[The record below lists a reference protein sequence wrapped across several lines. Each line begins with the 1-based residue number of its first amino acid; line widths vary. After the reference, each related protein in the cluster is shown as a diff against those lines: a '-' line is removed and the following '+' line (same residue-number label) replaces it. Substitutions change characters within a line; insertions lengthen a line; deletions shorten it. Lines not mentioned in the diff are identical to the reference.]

1 MVWINV
7 LIILQSCFQ
16 TLISLAAASC
26 AGHPWGPDKY
36 ANYCLF
42 ISGLHLKYF
51 PAKCWD
57 SYLFMNLL
65 WLFVKVKY
73 LMGKQTERIDRIK
86 QTCLQS
92 KFPPNEQITTCQDTA
107 PGLYCPQ
114 QSFETVSR
122 DCVVWSVVMSSCIIN
137 DTCYAALTGE
147 YCLITQ
153 HCLVN
158 NINLSTQTWQT
169 NVSSVELATCL
180 QSISWCSIV
189 FLLSN

>member
-1 MVWINV
+1 MYWLFYNLAFKHWLV
-7 LIILQSCFQ
+7 LQPPAVLDILGDPTNMQIIV
-16 TLISLAAASC
+16 
-26 AGHPWGPDKY
+26 
-36 ANYCLF
+36 F
-42 ISGLHLKYF
+42 ISGLDLKYF

-57 SYLFMNLL
+57 SYLFMKLL

-73 LMGKQTERIDRIK
+73 LMGKQTEKIDRIK

-107 PGLYCPQ
+107 AAGLYCPQ

-153 HCLVN
+153 QCLVN
-158 NINLSTQTWQT
+158 NINLSPQTWQT
-169 NVSSVELATCL
+169 NVSSAALATCL
-180 QSISWCSIV
+180 QRISWSSIV
-189 FLLSN
+189 CLPSN

>member
-42 ISGLHLKYF
+42 ISGLQYF
-51 PAKCWD
+51 PAKD
-57 SYLFMNLL
+57 SYLFMKLL

-73 LMGKQTERIDRIK
+73 LMGKQTEKIDRIK

-122 DCVVWSVVMSSCIIN
+122 DWVVWSVVMSSCIIN

-153 HCLVN
+153 QCLVN
-158 NINLSTQTWQT
+158 NINLSLQTWQT
-169 NVSSVELATCL
+169 NVSSVATCL
-180 QSISWCSIV
+180 QIISRCSIV
-189 FLLSN
+189 CLLSN

>member
-1 MVWINV
+1 MYWLFYNLAFKHWLV
-7 LIILQSCFQ
+7 LQPPAVLDILGDP
-16 TLISLAAASC
+16 A
-26 AGHPWGPDKY
+26 KY

-51 PAKCWD
+51 PAKD

-73 LMGKQTERIDRIK
+73 LMGKQTEKIDRIK

-107 PGLYCPQ
+107 AALYCPQ

-122 DCVVWSVVMSSCIIN
+122 DCVVWSVMMSSCIIN

-153 HCLVN
+153 QCLVN
-158 NINLSTQTWQT
+158 NINLSLQTWQT
-169 NVSSVELATCL
+169 NVSSVAHDTCL

-189 FLLSN
+189 CLLSN